1 MKQYLILLFAFFT
14 LGSLHAQKNTKDQ
27 DAVRKVIELET
38 KYFFDGNYDK
48 WATTWAHESTDY
60 VIFTGPNGNSETIGW
75 DNISAGN
82 KPNMKNV
89 PLISPDELATTYKKY
104 DYQYKIN
111 GNLANVTFRE
121 GKGNFQTK
129 TLEKQNGEWKITGMT
144 LVNSTDFK
152 FKVSYNT
159 LKSYVG
165 KWKLVE
171 GSYKSENLQGTTNN
185 DKLMTA
191 DYDIHETMYG
201 IEFASS
207 SSSVYSGITYFNT
220 ASECFIP
227 DNNQNEIKYFDFEKG
242 TNADIS
248 TSTGTAVF
256 DTSGRFVVKG
266 MYPDKPAVV
275 RFENIYTTNGDGSIH
290 HEGRSYD
297 KDGKLTFKWF
307 FDLHR
312 V

>member
-1 MKQYLILLFAFFT
+1 MKQSLILFFVFFT
-14 LGSLHAQKNTKDQ
+14 LGSLYAQKSTTEQ
-27 DAVRKVIELET
+27 DAIRKVIELET
-38 KYFFDGNYDK
+38 KYYFDGNYDK
-48 WATTWAHESTDY
+48 WASTWAHEATDY

-89 PLISPDELATTYKKY
+89 ALISADELATTYKKY

-111 GNLANVTFRE
+111 GSLANVTFRE
-121 GKGNFQTK
+121 GKGNFLTK

-152 FKVSYNT
+152 FKASYNS

-171 GSYKSENLQGTTNN
+171 GSYKSENMQGAANDGKTLTN
-185 DKLMTA
+185 

-201 IEFASS
+201 IEFISTSS
-207 SSSVYSGITYFNT
+207 SIYSGTTYSNT
-220 ASECFIP
+220 SSECFIP
-227 DNNQNEIKYFDFEKG
+227 DNSQNEIKYFDFEKG
-242 TNADIS
+242 SGGDVS
-248 TSTGTAVF
+248 TSTGTASY
-256 DTSGRFVVKG
+256 DTSGKFVVRG
-266 MYPDKPAVV
+266 MYPDKPTLL
-275 RFENIYTTNGDGSIH
+275 RFENIYTTNSDGSIH

-307 FDLHR
+307 FDLRR